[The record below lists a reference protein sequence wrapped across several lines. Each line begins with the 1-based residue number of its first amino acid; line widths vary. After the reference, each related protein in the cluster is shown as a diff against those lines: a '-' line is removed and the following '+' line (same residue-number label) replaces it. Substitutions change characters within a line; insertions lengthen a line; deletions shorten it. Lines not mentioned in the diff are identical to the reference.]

1 MTFQERTFVSIQKF
15 GPFAWSV
22 ASGQWASPGSSWCEH
37 FALRAC
43 LLVRYAFLSS
53 RQFGRMYC
61 GCNNACCSSKWM
73 WMWEIFTSGFCCP
86 RYLKMT
92 PQNGESYSLQSLET
106 SVSPS
111 SFAVSSVFL
120 HETILGQEDFWPC
133 VYCYIPLFPLS
144 SSGCFASR
152 SLPWFL
158 FWNVQTK
165 SLIELEMTRLA
176 RYAFGSLGLGTASCR
191 QAVVT
196 GAFEVSSI
204 CIPFGCTYISL
215 AFGVL

>member
-1 MTFQERTFVSIQKF
+1 
-15 GPFAWSV
+15 
-22 ASGQWASPGSSWCEH
+22 
-37 FALRAC
+37 
-43 LLVRYAFLSS
+43 
-53 RQFGRMYC
+53 
-61 GCNNACCSSKWM
+61 
-73 WMWEIFTSGFCCP
+73 
-86 RYLKMT
+86 MT

-106 SVSPS
+106 SFSPS

-176 RYAFGSLGLGTASCR
+176 RCAFGSLGLGTASCR

-215 AFGVL
+215 AFGVLLFARLTHHCTAHTTGYYQYMFLDNCNHNMCCKCWFWCHSCQFPILSIE